1 MEYFCSQYIKDPL
14 SAGIARQSGADLQV
28 LIRKWGGLSRARC
41 GQTCGVWRLR
51 AALESCPTSDSGS
64 PHGYNRIVKRSL
76 VAFVL
81 LSLLGLAGCQK
92 DIQTKD
98 AVRQGIL
105 TYLTQ
110 NKNLSVNSMDIDVT
124 QVTFR
129 DKEADA
135 VVMFKPKGGDA
146 ASGMSMRYTL
156 ERQGSTWVV
165 KKKADS
171 GHGATAPGAMRMPSG
186 SMPMPSG
193 SMPMPSAGGAMPA
206 GHPPTGSAA
215 PEPKK

>member
-1 MEYFCSQYIKDPL
+1 
-14 SAGIARQSGADLQV
+14 
-28 LIRKWGGLSRARC
+28 
-41 GQTCGVWRLR
+41 
-51 AALESCPTSDSGS
+51 
-64 PHGYNRIVKRSL
+64 VKRYL
-76 VAFVL
+76 VALAL
-81 LSLLGLAGCQK
+81 LASFCLAGCQK

-98 AVRQGIL
+98 AVRQGVM

-110 NKNLSVNSMDIDVT
+110 NKNLSVNSMDIEVT

-156 ERQGSTWVV
+156 ERQGSAWVV

-171 GHGATAPGAMRMPSG
+171 GAHGATAPMGSG

-193 SMPMPSAGGAMPA
+193 AMPMPSAGGAIPA
-206 GHPPTGSAA
+206 GHPPTGTAA

>member
-1 MEYFCSQYIKDPL
+1 VGQLGKLRPIGNRQLALWRETAAVGNRRAGCQPASRRRSAAPL
-14 SAGIARQSGADLQV
+14 QIPR
-28 LIRKWGGLSRARC
+28 
-41 GQTCGVWRLR
+41 
-51 AALESCPTSDSGS
+51 S

-76 VAFVL
+76 TAFLL
-81 LSLLGLAGCQK
+81 LSVLGLAGCQK

-171 GHGATAPGAMRMPSG
+171 GAHGATSPMGSG

-193 SMPMPSAGGAMPA
+193 SMPMPS
-206 GHPPTGSAA
+206 GHPPTGAAA

>member
-1 MEYFCSQYIKDPL
+1 MEYFCSQYIKEPL
-14 SAGIARQSGADLQV
+14 RAGIVSLRSAVRQGCAPAPRGAGAQPYFPRFST
-28 LIRKWGGLSRARC
+28 IA
-41 GQTCGVWRLR
+41 
-51 AALESCPTSDSGS
+51 PS
-64 PHGYNRIVKRSL
+64 PHGYNRIVKRTL
-76 VAFVL
+76 LALLL
-81 LSLLGLAGCQK
+81 LSVLGLTGCQK

-110 NKNLSVNSMDIDVT
+110 NKNLSVSSMDIDVT

-171 GHGATAPGAMRMPSG
+171 GAHGATAPG

-193 SMPMPSAGGAMPA
+193 SMPMPS
-206 GHPPTGSAA
+206 GHPPTGAAA

>member
-1 MEYFCSQYIKDPL
+1 MYGPAS
-14 SAGIARQSGADLQV
+14 S
-28 LIRKWGGLSRARC
+28 
-41 GQTCGVWRLR
+41 CGVGSGRLR
-51 AALESCPTSDSGS
+51 ASTNSA
-64 PHGYNRIVKRSL
+64 HRYNRIVKRSL
-76 VAFVL
+76 VTFAL
-81 LSLLGLAGCQK
+81 LVTFCLVGCQK

-98 AVRQGIL
+98 AVRQGVM

-110 NKNLSVNSMDIDVT
+110 NKNLSVSSMEIAVT

-146 ASGMSMRYTL
+146 ASGMSMKYTL
-156 ERQGSTWVV
+156 ERLGSAWVV

-171 GHGATAPGAMRMPSG
+171 GAHGATAPTGSGSMPMPSS

-193 SMPMPSAGGAMPA
+193 SMPMPSVGGALPA
-206 GHPPTGSAA
+206 GHPPTGAA
-215 PEPKK
+215 KPEPKK

>member
-1 MEYFCSQYIKDPL
+1 MGRAL
-14 SAGIARQSGADLQV
+14 QSP
-28 LIRKWGGLSRARC
+28 
-41 GQTCGVWRLR
+41 LR
-51 AALESCPTSDSGS
+51 AHWRGLDTPHGAGAPPRNLATMRSFPTIACP

-76 VAFVL
+76 TAFLL

>member
-1 MEYFCSQYIKDPL
+1 M
-14 SAGIARQSGADLQV
+14 
-28 LIRKWGGLSRARC
+28 
-41 GQTCGVWRLR
+41 
-51 AALESCPTSDSGS
+51 
-64 PHGYNRIVKRSL
+64 
-76 VAFVL
+76 
-81 LSLLGLAGCQK
+81 
-92 DIQTKD
+92 
-98 AVRQGIL
+98 

-171 GHGATAPGAMRMPSG
+171 GAHGATAPMGSG

-193 SMPMPSAGGAMPA
+193 SMPMPSTSGAMPA
-206 GHPPTGSAA
+206 GHPPTGAA
-215 PEPKK
+215 TPEPKK

>member
-1 MEYFCSQYIKDPL
+1 MPYILVAHPFR
-14 SAGIARQSGADLQV
+14 A
-28 LIRKWGGLSRARC
+28 SRIPA
-41 GQTCGVWRLR
+41 
-51 AALESCPTSDSGS
+51 
-64 PHGYNRIVKRSL
+64 HGYNRIVKRSL
-76 VAFVL
+76 LAFL
-81 LSLLGLAGCQK
+81 LLCALGLAGCQK
-92 DIQTKD
+92 DIQNKD

-110 NKNLSVNSMDIDVT
+110 NKNLSVNSMDIEVT

-156 ERQGSTWVV
+156 EKQGSTWIV

-171 GHGATAPGAMRMPSG
+171 GAHGATSPMGAG

-193 SMPMPSAGGAMPA
+193 AMPMPSTSGAMPP
-206 GHPPTGSAA
+206 GHPPTAA
-215 PEPKK
+215 ATPEPKK

>member
-1 MEYFCSQYIKDPL
+1 M
-14 SAGIARQSGADLQV
+14 
-28 LIRKWGGLSRARC
+28 
-41 GQTCGVWRLR
+41 
-51 AALESCPTSDSGS
+51 
-64 PHGYNRIVKRSL
+64 KRYL
-76 VAFVL
+76 VALAL
-81 LSLLGLAGCQK
+81 LSVFCLAGCQK
-92 DIQTKD
+92 NIQTKD
-98 AVRQGIL
+98 SVRQGVL

-110 NKNLSVNSMDIDVT
+110 NKNLSVTSMDIEVT

-129 DKEADA
+129 DTEADA

-171 GHGATAPGAMRMPSG
+171 SGHAASTPPAGAG

-193 SMPMPSAGGAMPA
+193 AMPMPSTSGAMPP
-206 GHPPTGSAA
+206 GHPPVAKA

>member
-1 MEYFCSQYIKDPL
+1 
-14 SAGIARQSGADLQV
+14 
-28 LIRKWGGLSRARC
+28 
-41 GQTCGVWRLR
+41 
-51 AALESCPTSDSGS
+51 
-64 PHGYNRIVKRSL
+64 VKRSL
-76 VAFVL
+76 LAFL
-81 LSLLGLAGCQK
+81 LLCALGLAGCQK
-92 DIQTKD
+92 DIQNKD

-110 NKNLSVNSMDIDVT
+110 NKNLSVNSMDIEVT

-156 ERQGSTWVV
+156 EKQGSTWIV

-171 GHGATAPGAMRMPSG
+171 GAHGATSPVGAG

-193 SMPMPSAGGAMPA
+193 AMPMPSTSGAMPP
-206 GHPPTGSAA
+206 GHPPTAA
-215 PEPKK
+215 ATPEPKK

>member
-1 MEYFCSQYIKDPL
+1 MEFKRFQ
-14 SAGIARQSGADLQV
+14 A
-28 LIRKWGGLSRARC
+28 SRN
-41 GQTCGVWRLR
+41 
-51 AALESCPTSDSGS
+51 P
-64 PHGYNRIVKRSL
+64 PHRYNRYVKRSL
-76 VAFVL
+76 AAFA
-81 LSLLGLAGCQK
+81 LLGAFCLAGCQK

-98 AVRQGIL
+98 AVRQGVM

-110 NKNLSVNSMDIDVT
+110 NKNLSVNSMDIEVT

-146 ASGMSMRYTL
+146 ASGMSMKYTL

-171 GHGATAPGAMRMPSG
+171 GAHGATAPTG

-193 SMPMPSAGGAMPA
+193 SMPMPSTSGAMPA
-206 GHPPTGSAA
+206 GHPPTGAA
-215 PEPKK
+215 TPEPKK